1 MSSARAVITVKSLTI
16 AEDLEIPPGTS
27 GTVVDSTLL
36 GTPKR
41 VRFVLH
47 SDAGRREVTADVRRG
62 DVA

>member
-1 MSSARAVITVKSLTI
+1 MSKERAVITVKSLAI
-16 AEDLEIPPGTS
+16 SDDLEIPPGTS

-41 VRFVLH
+41 VRFILD
-47 SDAGRREVTADVRRG
+47 SDAGHREVTADVGRG

>member
-1 MSSARAVITVKSLTI
+1 VSNGRAVITVKSLAI
-16 AEDLEIPPGTS
+16 SEDLEIPPGTS
-27 GTVVDSTLL
+27 GTVVDSTLW

-47 SDAGRREVTADVRRG
+47 SEAGHREIVADVGRG